1 MRTKFHG
8 TRAAAVALAVLM
20 AIGLM
25 SSCSGGGE
33 TSTVSSA
40 SSVSAPSGAES
51 GAPLDPGSDVS
62 GLPGDASGEESGS
75 PVSGGSGNQ
84 GDSSKPTNTESN
96 GSAASQPPSE
106 PGKNVVLDKGSYKV
120 NSQNYP
126 IVTDGSLELTVM
138 MPYYTL
144 KEFNETEFAK
154 EMEKKTGIKV
164 NYKAYNGYDSFVIK
178 QTVLQSGN
186 QPDIF
191 LSQSMIFTLAEMEG
205 YGKQGVVVDLSK
217 YMDTWGTNIKKK
229 VSQYPAS
236 KNFTY
241 LSDGKV
247 YALPGVYGTGTDVE
261 EYQLMINK
269 RWLDELGLS
278 IPETTDDFYNV
289 LKAFKTQDPN
299 GDGKLT
305 EEGFGIG
312 IWTPQIWNP
321 WGLNMSWYVTGTIDE
336 KGNVESGP
344 LTNQFR
350 EGIRYWKRLW
360 DEGLINKNL
369 IGTTGATQKAQFQ
382 KCGVVAGADVTDLF
396 SESEWDDWVLI
407 PWPKGNSGNYAAG
420 VTQTNS
426 GAKEDGV
433 TTHACLAF
441 LFSSTKAPEAALRWL
456 DYLYTDEGAMLW
468 HYGPVGSTY
477 TKVGNNYK
485 IMKGVED
492 KIAEVNCGSS
502 TNLGGATNILPR
514 NTAEMSARELFN
526 FNRSKQAAAVN
537 VKPKYSF
544 YTLNQLLTADESSA
558 VGNLKVGDVNWGY
571 SAIRGEVNVETDWN
585 NYLSQYTADYAKWKE
600 VYQKAFARVYK

>member
-1 MRTKFHG
+1 MRTQSHG
-8 TRAAAVALAVLM
+8 TRAAAVALATLL

-25 SSCSGGGE
+25 SSCSGGRGGE

-40 SSVSAPSGAES
+40 SSVSATSGTEF
-51 GAPLDPGSDVS
+51 DVS
-62 GLPGDASGEESGS
+62 GLPGDVSGEEISTPASGS
-75 PVSGGSGNQ
+75 ANQ
-84 GDSSKPTNTESN
+84 SSSSNPTNTVSS
-96 GSAASQPPSE
+96 GSAASQPPVE

-120 NSQNYP
+120 NSLNYP
-126 IVTDGSLELTVM
+126 IVTDGSLQLTVM
-138 MPYYTL
+138 IPYYTL
-144 KEFNETEFAK
+144 KEFNETQFAK

-191 LSQSMIFTLAEMEG
+191 MSQSMIFTMAEMES
-205 YGKQGVVVDLSK
+205 YGKQGIVVDLSK

-229 VSQYPAS
+229 VTAYPAS
-236 KNFTY
+236 KKFTY
-241 LSDGKV
+241 MSDGKV
-247 YALPGVYGTGTDVE
+247 YSLPGVYGTQFGAE
-261 EYQLMINK
+261 GCQLMINK
-269 RWLDELGLS
+269 SWLDELGLS
-278 IPETTDDFYNV
+278 IPKTTDEFYNV

-321 WGLNMSWYVTGTIDE
+321 WGLNMSWYIHGSIDE

-360 DEGLINKNL
+360 DEGLINKSL
-369 IGTTGATQKAQFQ
+369 IDTTGATQKAQFQ
-382 KCGVVAGADVTDLF
+382 KCGVVAGADITNLF
-396 SESEWDDWVLI
+396 SESEWNDWVAI
-407 PWPKGNSGNYAAG
+407 AWPKGSNTGNYLPG
-420 VTQTNS
+420 VGETNS
-426 GAKEDGV
+426 LAKKDGV
-433 TTHACLAF
+433 LTHACLAF
-441 LFSSTKAPEAALRWL
+441 IFQSTKAPEAALRWI

-477 TKVGNNYK
+477 TKVGDKYK

-492 KIAEVNCGSS
+492 KIAKVNCGSS
-502 TNLGGATNILPR
+502 TNLGGASNVLPR
-514 NTAEMSARELFN
+514 NAAEMSVRELFN
-526 FNRSKQAAAVN
+526 ANRDKQAAALRAT
-537 VKPKYSF
+537 PMYSF
-544 YTLNQLLTADESSA
+544 YTLNQLLTGDEVNLLSR
-558 VGNLKVGDVNWGY
+558 LKVGDVNWGY

-585 NYLSQYTADYAKWKE
+585 TYLSQYTADYAKWKQ
-600 VYQKAFARVYK
+600 VYQKTFDRVYK